1 MLSHP
6 VEYQRYIVDKQMESK
21 FCGKILI
28 FDFFGR
34 HRWQILFQIDEILG
48 MEKIKIED
56 EKEEE
61 VVAQNSN
68 SDNRR
73 KEQPQM
79 KAPNK
84 DMSSQESYSGL

>member
-1 MLSHP
+1 
-6 VEYQRYIVDKQMESK
+6 
-21 FCGKILI
+21 
-28 FDFFGR
+28 
-34 HRWQILFQIDEILG
+34 

-79 KAPNK
+79 KAPKK
-84 DMSSQESYSGL
+84 DMSDQESYTGL